1 MWCYKWVYVYNKT
14 MFFIIEY
21 IHVQVLIVL
30 WWDVDKLISTENYCP
45 TNWLVLVTWKHC
57 KHWKFSQFNL
67 YWVCKY
73 RLFFTRLNNLSYI
86 KEIENFCCL
95 EANPIVARGVV
106 PKNHYVIGF
115 SRVDDEVINPC
126 WNQITP
132 VRAHEKKSVLWTC
145 IEHFK
150 VRYLLKKFR

>member
-1 MWCYKWVYVYNKT
+1 

-57 KHWKFSQFNL
+57 NIGNSLNL
-67 YWVCKY
+67 IFTGFVNIAC
-73 RLFFTRLNNLSYI
+73 FFTRLNNLSYI

-150 VRYLLKKFR
+150 VRNLLKKFR

>member
-1 MWCYKWVYVYNKT
+1 

-45 TNWLVLVTWKHC
+45 TNWLVWLHENILNIGN
-57 KHWKFSQFNL
+57 SLNL
-67 YWVCKY
+67 IFTGFVNIAC
-73 RLFFTRLNNLSYI
+73 FFTRLNNLSYI

-95 EANPIVARGVV
+95 ETNPIVARGVV

-132 VRAHEKKSVLWTC
+132 VRAHEKKSVL
-145 IEHFK
+145 
-150 VRYLLKKFR
+150 